1 MATSLTTL
9 PGDLPVPLDDGASG
23 HLEGMRLPALEL
35 PATDGRPVK
44 LSALTGLQVI
54 YVYPMTGRPD
64 TPLPDGWDAIP
75 GARGCTPQSCAFR
88 DHHAELAAL
97 GAGVFGLSSQTT
109 DYQQEAA
116 ARLHLPFPLLSDD
129 GLQLKAALR
138 LPTFT
143 AAGLELYRRLTLI
156 TDDARIV
163 KVFYP
168 VFPPD
173 RNAADVLAWLKGDR
187 TAAAT
192 NRAMA
197 RPNHPPEDETEDNPE
212 APPMKARDTALA
224 LAACATT
231 ALAADTAPRALTP
244 CPDSANCVS
253 TQSASAAKMAPIP
266 FSGDAAAAQARL
278 KQVILAQPRATITHE
293 EPGYITAEFRSRI
306 FRFVDAAEFAIDA
319 GASVIHYRSGAR
331 TGYSDFGVN
340 RTRMEAL
347 AKGFAEA
354 K

>member
-9 PGDLPVPLDDGASG
+9 PDDLPVPLDDGAAA
-23 HLEGMRLPALEL
+23 HLEGMRLPALAL
-35 PATDGRPVK
+35 PRTEGGTTD
-44 LSALTGLQVI
+44 LAALRGLQVI

-64 TPLPDGWDAIP
+64 APLPDGWDAIP

-97 GAGVFGLSSQTT
+97 GAGVFGLSSQTSH
-109 DYQQEAA
+109 YQQEAA

-173 RNAADVLAWLKGDR
+173 RNATDVLAWLKEH
-187 TAAAT
+187 TMKT
-192 NRAMA
+192 RA
-197 RPNHPPEDETEDNPE
+197 
-212 APPMKARDTALA
+212 TALA
-224 LAACATT
+224 LAACAST
-231 ALAADTAPRALTP
+231 ALAADAAPRVLTR
-244 CPDSANCVS
+244 CPDSPNCVS
-253 TQSASAAKMAPIP
+253 TQSDSAAKMAPIP

-278 KQVILAQPRATITHE
+278 KQVILAQPRATITRE
-293 EPGYITAEFRSRI
+293 EPGFIAAEFRSRI

-340 RTRMEAL
+340 RSRMEAL